1 MLRLMTQIFQSNV
14 SIPRL
19 AFSLAEVEVST
30 GLSRATLY
38 RLVDAGKL
46 RTVQHGRRRLVPAS
60 ELERLCGAEHDGL
73 RVPVEAEHA

>member
-1 MLRLMTQIFQSNV
+1 MLRPMQTQTIQSNA

-38 RLVDAGKL
+38 RMVDAGTL
-46 RTVQHGRRRLVPAS
+46 RTVQHGRRRLVPAA
-60 ELERLCGAEHDGL
+60 ELERLCGAEQEG
-73 RVPVEAEHA
+73 VVCANAK